1 MCRRF
6 DIGVNNHFDEIPFFT
21 IKEKLR
27 RLRHGRVCRMCFELG
42 EGGGSVRHCLTVQHL
57 EILPESYITVY
68 PLLVHQ
74 LKMRLPGK
82 KTIPQ
87 YILGKCTKTIIMI
100 MLTDF
105 INVLL

>member
-6 DIGVNNHFDEIPFFT
+6 DICMNNHFDEIPFFT
-21 IKEKLR
+21 MTEGLR
-27 RLRHGRVCRMCFELG
+27 QLRHGRVCQMCCELG

-87 YILGKCTKTIIMI
+87 YILGKCTKTIKLI